1 MRRFFLTLILLF
13 NYAFSYSLDII
24 YNDQYESHN
33 SYAAAAKKTFTP
45 GKILIFGTALGVSFL
60 SDESL
65 QDYFVNNQ
73 SENFS
78 AYSNAGNEFGETS
91 VMLPAL
97 ATSWVIGFSS
107 GNERLTR
114 TALNSGK
121 AFLAGALIT
130 ETIKE
135 SAGRFR
141 PYVGEDTFAADPF
154 EGNTISTKSFPS
166 WHSFVSWSIITP
178 FAEEYS
184 RWLYLVPVSTS
195 FARLYKNMHWTSD
208 VVMGAGIGLFSGLFF
223 HTQSKVKMA
232 FSGNGIIV
240 NY

>member
-1 MRRFFLTLILLF
+1 MKGYFIVLVFLF
-13 NYAFSYSLDII
+13 NFASSYSLDII
-24 YNDQYESHN
+24 YNDQYETPN
-33 SYAAAAKKTFTP
+33 SYTVAAKKTFSP
-45 GKILIFGTALGVSFL
+45 GNLLIFGTLMGTSFL
-60 SDESL
+60 SDEGV

-73 SENFS
+73 SENMS
-78 AYSNAGNEFGETS
+78 SYSNIGNEFGETS

-97 ATSWVIGFSS
+97 ATSWAIGFTS
-107 GNERLTR
+107 GNDRLTR

-135 SAGRFR
+135 SSGRFR
-141 PYVGEDTFAADPF
+141 PYVGEDTYAADAF
-154 EGNTISTKSFPS
+154 EGNTISRKSFPS

-195 FARLYKNMHWTSD
+195 IARLYKNMHWTSD

-223 HTQSKVKMA
+223 HTQSKAKMA
-232 FSGNGIIV
+232 FSGNGIIF